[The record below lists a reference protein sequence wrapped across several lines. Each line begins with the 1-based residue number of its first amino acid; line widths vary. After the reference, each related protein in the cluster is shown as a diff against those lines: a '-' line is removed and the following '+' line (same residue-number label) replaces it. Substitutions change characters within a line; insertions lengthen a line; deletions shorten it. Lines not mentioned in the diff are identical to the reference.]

1 MNNIQFGFLV
11 IAFGAMFA
19 VGYSLNSKIDSLQH
33 QISVINKPVAKAESN
48 NADWTPFETVKEIV
62 LEADWTPFKTVKE
75 IVLEK
80 GVSNE

>member
-33 QISVINKPVAKAESN
+33 QISAINKPVAKVESN

-62 LEADWTPFKTVKE
+62 LE
-75 IVLEK
+75 K